1 MRDGIS
7 VERMKMSEQKMR
19 EYYAQRAATLEQIY
33 DKRERQKD
41 LKELQQRVVD
51 VLSGHQV
58 LELACGTGYW
68 TAQYAPLASA
78 VYATDINQSMLDVA
92 ITKQWPDGR
101 VKFGIADAF
110 AMPVAEPDQYT
121 ACFAGFFWS
130 HVKREDQIAWLSSI
144 HQAAGKGSML
154 VLIDNNYVE
163 GSSTPVA
170 RTDLEG
176 NTYQLRTQE
185 DGSRVEI
192 VKNFPTDSALRKKFG
207 PYVRDIRIFRNEHYW
222 MLCCVLK

>member
-1 MRDGIS
+1 
-7 VERMKMSEQKMR
+7 MSEQKMR
-19 EYYAQRAATLEQIY
+19 DYYAQRAATLEQIY
-33 DKRERQKD
+33 DKPERQHD
-41 LKELQQRVVD
+41 LREIQQRVVS

-68 TAQYAPLASA
+68 TERYAPFASA
-78 VYATDINQSMLDVA
+78 VHATDINQSMLDIAQAKSFPEGQVQFA
-92 ITKQWPDGR
+92 
-101 VKFGIADAF
+101 IADAF
-110 AMPVAEPDQYT
+110 AMPDAVPDQYT

-130 HVKREDQIAWLSSI
+130 HIKREEQTNWLSRI
-144 HQAAGKGSML
+144 HKAAGKGSVL

-163 GSSTPVA
+163 GSSTTIA

-176 NTYQLRTQE
+176 NTYQLRMQE

-207 PYVRDIRIFRNEHYW
+207 PSVRDIRIFRNTHYW
-222 MLCCVLK
+222 MLSCVLK